1 MEVFMP
7 TKSLLFTTGQFARLH
22 HLNKR
27 TLHYYDEIGLFSP
40 AFKGENDYRY
50 YTWQQSADLE
60 NILALRELHMSIDE
74 IRSYLHSPN
83 AQSFLALSER
93 KIGEIDETIQHLT
106 KLRAIM
112 QKKQEMLHLSMQI
125 KDGQIDTVRCEE
137 EYLLSRRFPLRNRS
151 RSRSKCRWTPFFPT
165 CRPHGICPNTRPAA
179 EACFPW
185 KNQAA
190 PFRRVRRPVHQPGAA
205 CTNQWYLQKT
215 CRALPARFLCGQL
228 GQASRTLWPD
238 AGLCPEKGWE
248 LQGYSYEIGL
258 NEFAIS
264 DSEEYVT
271 QVTILVS

>member
-1 MEVFMP
+1 MEEFMP

-93 KIGEIDETIQHLT
+93 KIGEIDETIRRLT

-125 KDGQIDTVRCEE
+125 KDGQIDTVQCEE
-137 EYLLSRRFPLRNRS
+137 EYLFITPLPPSEPLPEQKQMQMDTLLSHLQTAWDLSEYKACSPAWSSLHKSVVFTENLPGFTCALSVWAAGTGFPHSMAGCWPLPGKKAGSFR
-151 RSRSKCRWTPFFPT
+151 
-165 CRPHGICPNTRPAA
+165 GIPMKSA
-179 EACFPW
+179 
-185 KNQAA
+185 
-190 PFRRVRRPVHQPGAA
+190 
-205 CTNQWYLQKT
+205 
-215 CRALPARFLCGQL
+215 
-228 GQASRTLWPD
+228 
-238 AGLCPEKGWE
+238 
-248 LQGYSYEIGL
+248 
-258 NEFAIS
+258 
-264 DSEEYVT
+264 
-271 QVTILVS
+271 

>member
-137 EYLLSRRFPLRNRS
+137 EYLFITPLPPSEPLPEQKQMQMDTLLSHLQTAWDLSEYKTGCGSLLSLEKIKQHRFDEYDGLFTS
-151 RSRSKCRWTPFFPT
+151 L
-165 CRPHGICPNTRPAA
+165 
-179 EACFPW
+179 E
-185 KNQAA
+185 
-190 PFRRVRRPVHQPGAA
+190 QP

-238 AGLCPEKGWE
+238 AGLCPEKRLGASGVF
-248 LQGYSYEIGL
+248 L
-258 NEFAIS
+258 
-264 DSEEYVT
+264 
-271 QVTILVS
+271 

>member
-1 MEVFMP
+1 MP

-93 KIGEIDETIQHLT
+93 KIGEIDETIRHLT

-125 KDGQIDTVRCEE
+125 KDGQIDTVQYEAVSYTHLDVYKRQAFPVPVPVSIVFYNPVKKPKVLTITCLLYTSRC
-137 EYLLSRRFPLRNRS
+137 
-151 RSRSKCRWTPFFPT
+151 
-165 CRPHGICPNTRPAA
+165 
-179 EACFPW
+179 
-185 KNQAA
+185 
-190 PFRRVRRPVHQPGAA
+190 V
-205 CTNQWYLQKT
+205 
-215 CRALPARFLCGQL
+215 
-228 GQASRTLWPD
+228 
-238 AGLCPEKGWE
+238 
-248 LQGYSYEIGL
+248 
-258 NEFAIS
+258 
-264 DSEEYVT
+264 
-271 QVTILVS
+271 